1 MVGRRWGILDGRAV
15 RAKAF
20 TAASTLLETWAAV
33 GSTAMEAWRRL
44 TSFLRPAAAEKISC
58 ENGTID

>member
-1 MVGRRWGILDGRAV
+1 V